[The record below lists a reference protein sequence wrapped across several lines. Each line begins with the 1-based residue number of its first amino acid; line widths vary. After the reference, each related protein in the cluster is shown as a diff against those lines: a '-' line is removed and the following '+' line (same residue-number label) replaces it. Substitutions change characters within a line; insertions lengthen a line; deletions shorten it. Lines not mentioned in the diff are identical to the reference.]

1 MSNDHAETL
10 ERLAQPLTCN
20 LGSEGKAACLAGA
33 AALAILREIVPF
45 VRDNVTSCDG
55 SRCRE
60 PNCADCCGA
69 EAWKHVEAARE
80 IALKAVGLVGKQE

>member
-1 MSNDHAETL
+1 MPDAAETL
-10 ERLAQPLTCN
+10 LQMAADTPEEAGPYR
-20 LGSEGKAACLAGA
+20 AACLAGA
-33 AALAILREIVPF
+33 AALALLREIVPF

-55 SRCRE
+55 SLCRE

-80 IALKAVGLVGKQE
+80 VALKAVELVGKQE